1 MAAFFLTA
9 FFCVHV
15 PVLLAER
22 TGRLES
28 LLIGAGVSV
37 MVMMAEAAAWWG
49 LDNLVIPLF
58 SYMLL
63 KAMLGRDAVVLASDI
78 AFFLTF
84 ALFMR
89 LWRGRAPL
97 ADTFAEMIGE

>member
-1 MAAFFLTA
+1 
-9 FFCVHV
+9 
-15 PVLLAER
+15 
-22 TGRLES
+22 
-28 LLIGAGVSV
+28 

-63 KAMLGRDAVVLASDI
+63 KAMLGRDAVVLAADI

-89 LWRGRAPL
+89 LWRGKAPL
-97 ADTFAEMIGE
+97 ADDALFGATLVGYVIWTVGGWLWALAPLTQLATYALLVRVTPQ